1 MDTAFDPVTDLGRTR
16 AALDAAG
23 IAQPPWRECATPD
36 EARAAA
42 EELGLPALVRSLGDE
57 TRGTGHDLDA
67 VEELAREAIGAS
79 ASRPACLVE
88 LKRGGGCT
96 RERRAEIDEALGQPV
111 EVKVVAGEVVGVAHV
126 L

>member
-1 MDTAFDPVTDLGRTR
+1 MDTAFDPVTDLGRAR

-23 IAQPPWRECATPD
+23 VAQPPWPECAPPE

-57 TRGTGHDLDA
+57 TRGTGHDLDG
-67 VEELAREAIGAS
+67 VEQLAREAIAAS

-88 LKRGGGCT
+88 LQRGGGCS
-96 RERRAEIDEALGQPV
+96 RERRAEIDEALGRPV
-111 EVKVVAGEVVGVAHV
+111 EVKVVAGEVVGVV
-126 L
+126 RI